1 MNKHTLYLLQFTL
14 LLLLIF
20 TATTVHVSAEET
32 ASLDAKSV
40 TQFLKIHCY
49 DCHGEK
55 KQLSDRRF
63 ETLAT
68 EFKTI
73 EQIDH
78 WQDILDQINLGE
90 MPPQKRPQ
98 PKAEET
104 KAIVQWITAQLKN
117 AVRPADNYSPKLRRL
132 NRREYENTIRDLMKI
147 DVTFAP
153 ARAFPEDDKAYGFDN
168 VGNALVFSPAMM
180 REAVTAA
187 EDIVKRAVDFR
198 SIKPESTLHIIL
210 PKQAASPVYRDEHH
224 VKIVTGT
231 ENGFQQFRPTSKNFP
246 ILERGEYIIR
256 VHATGMH
263 SDFQG
268 AGATSGPVKMS
279 IRVGPPGKG
288 GNITGCRII
297 QQFDMPDDSP
307 QTYEVRAT
315 FDEGQIPIVSFPNGH
330 DGSYKNLI
338 RKRYSKEA
346 RNTRKS
352 ITPTYDGPQLQV
364 FWIEV
369 EGPIYEHWPP
379 GSHVNLFGSQPTDKN
394 REYAK
399 LVITRF
405 CAKAFRRRITDQ
417 DAAPFVS
424 LFDSMQ
430 AAGEDFDYSI
440 KSTLQAVLSSPKFLY
455 HRWNSES
462 PDDFD
467 IASRLSYFLW
477 STMPDKQLFVLAS
490 QQKLQDPVVLN
501 QQIERMLKDPK
512 ADQFVQHF
520 SNQWLGISELGK
532 MPPDPKRFKSYYD
545 NNLEQAMRE
554 ETRLFFIDILKNN
567 RTVANFIDSNYTYL
581 NEPLALHYGISGVEG
596 NELRRVSLTP
606 DQQRGGILGHAS
618 VLTVTSNG
626 TVTSPVIRGIW
637 ILENI
642 LGTPPPPPPPDVE
655 PIDPD
660 IRGATTIREQLA
672 KHREIETCAACHS
685 KIDPLGFALEMF
697 DPTGALRVK
706 YDNKFAIDASGE
718 LPNGATFN
726 GASELKTL
734 LMTKEESVVRCLTE
748 KLLIYA
754 TGKEPSR
761 ADRQEVDQIV
771 KNSIATGSGLRDLI
785 KLVVNSQSFL
795 QQ

>member
-1 MNKHTLYLLQFTL
+1 MNKYTLHHLQFTFV
-14 LLLLIF
+14 LLLIVTGV
-20 TATTVHVSAEET
+20 TAQVSAEET
-32 ASLDAKSV
+32 SSMDAKAV
-40 TQFLKIHCY
+40 TQFLKTHCY
-49 DCHGEK
+49 DCHGVK
-55 KQLSDRRF
+55 KQSSDRRF
-63 ETLAT
+63 DTLAT

-90 MPPQKRPQ
+90 MPPKKRPQ

-104 KAIVQWITAQLKN
+104 KAVVQWITAQLKTS
-117 AVRPADNYSPKLRRL
+117 VRPADDYSPKLRRL

-147 DVTFAP
+147 NVTFGP
-153 ARAFPEDDKAYGFDN
+153 ARAFPEDDTAYGFDN

-187 EDIVKRAVDFR
+187 EDIVNRSVDFR
-198 SIKPESTLHIIL
+198 SEKPESKVHKIL

-246 ILERGEYIIR
+246 ILERGDYLIR

-268 AGATSGPVKMS
+268 VGSTGGPVKMS
-279 IRVGPPGKG
+279 IRVGPSGKG
-288 GNITGCRII
+288 GNITGRRII
-297 QQFDMPDDSP
+297 QQYDMPDDSP
-307 QTYEVRAT
+307 QTYEVRAR
-315 FDEGQIPIVSFPNGH
+315 FDEGHIPIVSFPNGH

-369 EGPIYEHWPP
+369 EGPLHGIWPP
-379 GSHVNLFGSQPTDKN
+379 VSHANLFGSLPTDKN

-417 DAAPFVS
+417 DASPFVA
-424 LFDSMQ
+424 LFDQMQ
-430 AAGEDFDYSI
+430 AAGEDFEYSI
-440 KSTLQAVLSSPKFLY
+440 QSSFQAVLSSPKFLY
-455 HRWNSES
+455 HRWNSET

-467 IASRLSYFLW
+467 IANRLSYFLW
-477 STMPDKQLFVLAS
+477 STMPDEQLIMLAE
-490 QQKLQDPVVLN
+490 QQKLHDPEILN
-501 QQIERMLKDPK
+501 QQIERMLDDPK
-512 ADQFVQHF
+512 SDQFVQHF

-532 MPPDPKRFKSYYD
+532 MPPDPKRFKNYYD

-554 ETRLFFIDILKNN
+554 ETRLFFVDILENN
-567 RTVANFIDSNYTYL
+567 RSVANFIDSDFTYL
-581 NEPLALHYGISGVEG
+581 NEPLAQHYGITGVEG
-596 NELRRVSLTP
+596 NQFRRVLLTQ

-637 ILENI
+637 ILENL
-642 LGTPPPPPPPDVE
+642 LGNPPPPPPPDVE

-685 KIDPLGFALEMF
+685 KIDPLGFALENF

-706 YDNKFAIDASGE
+706 YDNKLPIDASGE
-718 LPNGATFN
+718 LANGATFN
-726 GASELKTL
+726 GASELKML
-734 LMTKEESVVRCLTE
+734 LMTKEESVVRCITE

-761 ADRQEVDQIV
+761 SDRQEVDQIV
-771 KNSIATGSGLRDLI
+771 KKSMATGSGLRDLI
-785 KLVVNSQSFL
+785 KLIVTSKPFL